1 MNSGVI
7 FMFQAG
13 DYLVY
18 GLEGVCR
25 VTAVGPVRLSG
36 VPRDKLYYTLAP
48 CGRQD
53 AIYIPVDSP
62 VFMRPPLAR
71 GEIEALLEALPGLE
85 PCTDLPADSKQLA
98 PFYQEIIQSHDLR
111 RVLQLYKTLFRKQQL
126 LSGSRPEGVRGGEH
140 HALSLRGVHVGDLGD
155 GGGLTGTVDADD
167 ADLVTLSE
175 KEGNIVQH
183 PPFHVGLGNIL
194 CSE

>member
-1 MNSGVI
+1 
-7 FMFQAG
+7 MFQTG

-71 GEIEALLEALPGLE
+71 GEIEPTRYRSYERLYEQAKEY
-85 PCTDLPADSKQLA
+85 KQW
-98 PFYQEIIQSHDLR
+98 EI
-111 RVLQLYKTLFRKQQL
+111 KQ
-126 LSGSRPEGVRGGEH
+126 P
-140 HALSLRGVHVGDLGD
+140 
-155 GGGLTGTVDADD
+155 
-167 ADLVTLSE
+167 
-175 KEGNIVQH
+175 
-183 PPFHVGLGNIL
+183 
-194 CSE
+194 